1 MITPT
6 NQVKNIIV
14 PDNREKGFF
23 YLLTESGDF
32 LTLEDGGLI
41 MLDASNYSVS
51 ATNQIKHP
59 FGSTTIYAGTPMGLL
74 LTLTY
79 PTTFSVG
86 SGVTNQA
93 KS

>member
-14 PDNREKGFF
+14 PDNREKGNF

-59 FGSTTIYAGTPMGLL
+59 FGSTTIYACNPMGL
-74 LTLTY
+74 
-79 PTTFSVG
+79 
-86 SGVTNQA
+86 
-93 KS
+93 